1 MTNTKM
7 TEREIYTAMIDGTI
21 DFAILKEFGEKKL
34 AQLDKRNAS
43 ASARAKAKRA
53 EADELTEVVFGFVTD
68 EPKTRDQ
75 ITAEVIESGL
85 DVTVGKVQA
94 RLTALIRDER
104 IVKAKAKTVGED
116 GKAKVVTVYATE
128 FPEVDAE

>member
-21 DFAILKEFGEKKL
+21 DFTVLKEFGEKKL

-53 EADELTEVVFGFVTD
+53 EADELTEVVFGIVTD

-75 ITAEVIESGL
+75 ITAEVIKSGL

-104 IVKAKAKTVGED
+104 IVKAKAKAVGED
-116 GKAKVVTVYATE
+116 GKTKVVTVYTTE